1 MQFLLGLVEFRHV
14 LQSCQNVF
22 SQFAVK
28 EGITGRLFGYHFV
41 TLLSKAKC
49 CHPRWEDPVDGHCQ
63 ARMGIV
69 IQSVLTL
76 VE

>member
-1 MQFLLGLVEFRHV
+1 M
-14 LQSCQNVF
+14 
-22 SQFAVK
+22 K